1 VAVNVSAHNLESLT
15 FPTSV
20 ADLLEDLAVGPDRL
34 QLELTETALAAD
46 TSIAAQVITSL
57 ARRGIGIAIDDFG
70 VGYTGLRQL
79 RSLPV
84 AEIKIDRTFVSGLA
98 TSERDRSIVQSLI
111 DLAHSIGCRVTA
123 EGVETVDTAR
133 WLADA
138 GCDYA
143 QGYYF
148 AKPQPWPDLVRERT
162 DIETRTSPQSAL
174 SEGVPT

>member
-1 VAVNVSAHNLESLT
+1 LESVT
-15 FPTSV
+15 FPISV
-20 ADLLEDLAVGPDRL
+20 AELLEELGVGPERL

-46 TSIAAQVITSL
+46 TSIAAQVVTSL

-79 RSLPV
+79 RGLPV
-84 AEIKIDRTFVSGLA
+84 TEIKMDRTFVSGLA
-98 TSERDRSIVQSLI
+98 TRERDRAIVRSLI
-111 DLAHSIGCRVTA
+111 DLAHSIGCQVTA

-133 WLADA
+133 WLTDA

-148 AKPQPWPDLVRERT
+148 CKPQPWPDLVRGRT
-162 DIETRTSPQSAL
+162 DTKTTHSAL
-174 SEGVPT
+174 PEGLPT